1 VNKHGCL
8 AQLRGWAISDI
19 LAKIIITERG
29 ANMINKLL
37 PVTIV
42 ALVLSGG
49 VVLANQMPGHT
60 GHEHTIEASAG
71 SNHAD
76 VVKFKACPHCGMDRE
91 KFAYSRMLIT
101 YSDGSSVGVCSLHC
115 AVTELK
121 ANKVKSVKV
130 VEVADVNTKILVD
143 AEKAI
148 WVLGGS
154 RRGVMTR
161 LAKWAFAKKDDAQT
175 FIKKNGGRLATYKE
189 AVALAEK
196 D

>member
-1 VNKHGCL
+1 MNNV
-8 AQLRGWAISDI
+8 
-19 LAKIIITERG
+19 
-29 ANMINKLL
+29 LL
-37 PVTIV
+37 VTIV
-42 ALVLSGG
+42 ALVLSRG
-49 VVLANQMPGHT
+49 VALANQMPGHT
-60 GHEHTIEASAG
+60 GHGHTIEASAG

-76 VVKFKACPHCGMDRE
+76 VVKFKSCPHCGMDRE
-91 KFAYSRMLIT
+91 KFSYSRMLIT

-130 VEVADVNTKILVD
+130 VEAADVNTKILVD

-154 RRGVMTR
+154 RRGVMSR
-161 LAKWAFAKKDDAQT
+161 LAKWAFAKKDDAEA
-175 FIKKNGGRLATYKE
+175 FVKKNGGRVATYKE
-189 AVALAEK
+189 AFALAEK